1 MEEKEAIQST
11 EQDYSF
17 MIFGNNPV
25 QNINESSN
33 AQEMSNFHNEFHQGT
48 SSSLHLSHQ
57 MTDPLTSINEN
68 TRRDVPNI
76 SATHGTHTP
85 NSCRELSLLLPLEHK
100 SSQSFQESF
109 NFKEYSDKDNDHQKN
124 GSLLPLL
131 GNDKLQSRVILSSVE
146 DCESIVKSITTPLSF
161 NINSSSGVN
170 VNKQEVNT
178 CNAFESNQVPVMHFN
193 PPKIMSSEYQGC
205 QNQAHTFSQINS
217 SNDKTFSFTK
227 CLNFVQSKEPTSNNK
242 NNFENILSEE
252 TNSDFVQTEHQYINE
267 NDNFEKKI
275 YHFDSNKDVS
285 VDSKN
290 DVTNGSLTSSQ
301 EISRVHDHLLTKNT
315 LVPNEE
321 IDKTRAISERNP
333 SNIFIFDTNSS
344 VNSRRDDLN
353 FKGISKSEDV
363 ILFEENS
370 IVKNHDVNCFEN
382 IIQPPNAGQNED
394 TIQDSSDIFDH
405 IMNKQPEHAIC
416 PKNNIYSN
424 QDISGDGLENIH
436 IEHLNENSLSS
447 IEINEKLSEDLLN
460 KETNINLYTTN
471 LTEYMQPTGR
481 FNEPPGPNIRTSID
495 TSDSLI
501 NQNDDINNSCF
512 SIEKSHSKQSQNVDL
527 QNMCEK
533 ISNNFECGATDI
545 FPEHLPALTNVFV
558 ENSTILNTNCN
569 KSEIIS
575 TMDVTVE
582 PKPGSETRNIISNN
596 NSCHPDTTSIDTSD
610 LSNIILNNDIF
621 TLDTKNQSIQTIK
634 ETYNIG
640 EENAALMIDNHADG
654 LVERIFQV
662 PPKPCLEHEMQHH
675 MNYFT
680 KQKSIE
686 PERNELHTLKLIE
699 SNSMKTSQ
707 DSSED
712 LKCGNE
718 ILGDNELQSMDD
730 ISEHFNTKH
739 VEMEINDLFNNGP
752 EFTTT
757 IRAETLSHDIQES
770 SNPNRHQEIIS
781 DTSNIEKTSRSLQL
795 ASIHSIQEETVQHQ
809 NIVHHS
815 NSNKTKKPFD
825 SAKKKTKRKVCT
837 NRDLNHTQPFTL
849 SKQSV
854 HSSVENNHT
863 VVSIFNGMEVAN
875 KSNVKTISVQ
885 PENTIDIF
893 NKPSDDSHENRNKV
907 IESSQETKSL
917 KLLSNCE
924 HVDQNTTSE
933 CMEISE
939 EFKEPRKRTILS
951 CSHSEQMNEPPAK
964 QIRLDSNAI
973 TNNEL
978 IEKLPQSCSAS
989 DFTEKTPAPVSSR
1002 SKKEQVLNKLKLILI
1017 TNKDVNLNNELI
1029 SLNED
1034 EVLHNSHIVNE
1045 DSTEKSMT
1053 IDEDDGKSLIDNS
1066 KLLDEEN
1073 ETLMGSQMLENI
1085 EMFSN
1090 LSEYFNIDQNNELGQ
1105 ELSNE
1110 ENTPNPLSSTENID
1124 ITIVSEIVED
1134 KKSQTKLPKTVEV
1147 NKKKKLSC
1155 KQQVLRKVDDQKIS
1169 EVIFE
1174 GESGNSDVNLKS
1186 NVKKKIIRSKILKN
1200 IRDKIPN
1207 KDDESISKEQIAN
1220 KPKIIKQI
1228 FGKSSNKVGKTSNK
1242 KSTPQSHNQSLE
1254 DDSKGSHNLTVDKRE
1269 PKCIVETYTKSLVE
1283 KIEDSTKID
1292 SRPKSGTQF
1301 SIVSNKKD
1309 VEKTSKPRP
1318 ISSRSRSNSN
1328 DSNHRETK
1336 KKSNVKPAL
1345 PLVHDNPSQEKNE
1358 SLTTFNQSL
1367 HLAPNKDS
1375 ANKVLP
1381 IQNKKIS
1388 VKSKAKK
1395 KSNATNEKS
1404 SVVPE
1409 LHKSTQEVTQ
1419 KPSKA
1424 KKTKTTPFQT
1434 TNKSLNAQ
1442 VSHVSSQARTDS
1454 VSINKCL
1461 SDKGK
1466 DEIDNNLN
1474 IADPTLPPSDIT
1486 ENETVEVLTHKD
1498 IECQTDEPPEK
1509 ELFILNKPSLS
1520 DGYNPLNDLIIND
1533 QSHPKFLYKTVANK
1547 FILLNEPLKEVAFP
1561 GTNITFS
1568 ASETLLKGK
1577 NNVYYNGVNSLK
1589 ENSTASSVKTVESF
1603 PSSCSTLINSVRS
1616 IEQAKNIDVDK
1627 AYDELQVIETY
1638 PVRNKEPSCV
1648 LNTKEQLDIA
1658 LGSKHYET
1666 IPEVSNDHY
1675 LKEVR
1680 NNMVTN
1686 LKNKEKNNCEI
1697 AVEPKD
1703 IKQDIKK
1710 KPKYIIMKMNGEDKV
1725 YKLVD
1730 DPSSNE
1736 IAESKKI
1743 SSKRLHI
1750 VKPSS
1755 KPHQVNKQQTNSIK
1769 PSIDHKS
1776 NVLQQD
1782 ESIEYGGNTT
1792 FEHVVHSGHEKQ
1804 IKTLLPRKNL
1814 AIDSNKTI
1822 QKLNNVEPLQ
1832 NIAKSIAPMT
1842 AKTTAVA
1849 PKLTADRTTI
1859 KELIN
1864 KVNAA
1869 KNRQNNSPIQSN
1881 VLLSQNKFANQSD
1894 SSTCMRM
1901 KEVDRN
1907 AKTLKSNQISNT
1919 KLITKPL
1926 PLSKT
1931 LSVPIKNKIVRIVP
1945 MYANKGPRRKSLE
1958 ENQTNFNLNN
1968 NTLPLKQITS
1978 KLKDSQGNNHDTY
1991 KTIQIKNGDGMK
2003 TIVINN
2009 NKSQQDSSKSLLE
2022 TNKLILDIL
2031 HKNKIKTIILGCK
2044 NKEIFRKDLS
2054 QEETTCLEDG
2064 IRNANGHF
2072 VEEDVHNLNTI
2083 RTDETNNKTSQLNDH
2098 PNDLI
2103 AEEDSNRK
2111 IDATDDQKI
2120 EVVTPNKN
2128 RTFDSLELL
2137 KAIFKDKKSV
2147 AEDTNYEGRR
2157 LEGNTKIMQKKDD
2170 GKRFEDL
2177 NKVIQKKDQT
2187 LEDIPE
2193 ASTRIESVEG
2203 EKAFERTAEQD
2214 QMEIDLVVVPVDGEE
2229 ENEEAI
2235 GEEGNEEIG
2244 DEGIDEEIGKDK
2256 DAGDA
2261 KAVETL
2267 DAVCD
2272 IIKVYKCKRCAFTHD
2287 KKNAFVLHLKTA
2299 HDREFAVERTG
2310 NLGGDKVEGDTEE
2323 ESSISQNLPVEQA
2336 TGTGVKDREY
2346 KAWLEDPICDLKPC
2360 PLSTCGVKLASQ
2372 TSLTIHAA
2380 CHTSQGFKCYEA
2392 TCGEVFTRWVTCTNH
2407 MHKAHSIDCDLIY
2420 CPVPDCDYVCNT
2432 KTRLCCHLTSHSKQK
2447 QHKCEQCGKMFAQK
2461 CQLANHRALHE
2472 KKTHGKVSGD
2482 RWYMRKQCLLCTK
2495 FYADIKCL
2503 KKHIREVHKRLK
2515 PFQCPVCGFTTGRKA
2530 TLQLH
2535 VRQHTREKPYACP
2548 TCEFKTGDH
2557 NVLRKHVQR
2566 HMPVKKY
2573 QCTFC
2578 SYSCTE
2584 RFRLKDHTLAKHNP
2598 GTDDDL
2604 SDRLSIVTFPDN
2616 LSTVSEEDPGTV
2628 YIQLYSPHLSHPE
2641 STPC

>member
-1 MEEKEAIQST
+1 
-11 EQDYSF
+11 
-17 MIFGNNPV
+17 
-25 QNINESSN
+25 
-33 AQEMSNFHNEFHQGT
+33 
-48 SSSLHLSHQ
+48 
-57 MTDPLTSINEN
+57 
-68 TRRDVPNI
+68 
-76 SATHGTHTP
+76 
-85 NSCRELSLLLPLEHK
+85 
-100 SSQSFQESF
+100 
-109 NFKEYSDKDNDHQKN
+109 
-124 GSLLPLL
+124 
-131 GNDKLQSRVILSSVE
+131 
-146 DCESIVKSITTPLSF
+146 
-161 NINSSSGVN
+161 
-170 VNKQEVNT
+170 
-178 CNAFESNQVPVMHFN
+178 
-193 PPKIMSSEYQGC
+193 
-205 QNQAHTFSQINS
+205 
-217 SNDKTFSFTK
+217 
-227 CLNFVQSKEPTSNNK
+227 
-242 NNFENILSEE
+242 
-252 TNSDFVQTEHQYINE
+252 
-267 NDNFEKKI
+267 
-275 YHFDSNKDVS
+275 
-285 VDSKN
+285 
-290 DVTNGSLTSSQ
+290 
-301 EISRVHDHLLTKNT
+301 
-315 LVPNEE
+315 
-321 IDKTRAISERNP
+321 
-333 SNIFIFDTNSS
+333 
-344 VNSRRDDLN
+344 
-353 FKGISKSEDV
+353 
-363 ILFEENS
+363 
-370 IVKNHDVNCFEN
+370 
-382 IIQPPNAGQNED
+382 
-394 TIQDSSDIFDH
+394 
-405 IMNKQPEHAIC
+405 
-416 PKNNIYSN
+416 
-424 QDISGDGLENIH
+424 
-436 IEHLNENSLSS
+436 
-447 IEINEKLSEDLLN
+447 
-460 KETNINLYTTN
+460 
-471 LTEYMQPTGR
+471 
-481 FNEPPGPNIRTSID
+481 
-495 TSDSLI
+495 
-501 NQNDDINNSCF
+501 
-512 SIEKSHSKQSQNVDL
+512 
-527 QNMCEK
+527 
-533 ISNNFECGATDI
+533 
-545 FPEHLPALTNVFV
+545 
-558 ENSTILNTNCN
+558 
-569 KSEIIS
+569 
-575 TMDVTVE
+575 
-582 PKPGSETRNIISNN
+582 
-596 NSCHPDTTSIDTSD
+596 
-610 LSNIILNNDIF
+610 
-621 TLDTKNQSIQTIK
+621 
-634 ETYNIG
+634 
-640 EENAALMIDNHADG
+640 MIDNHADG
-654 LVERIFQV
+654 LVEHIFQV

-718 ILGDNELQSMDD
+718 ILGDSELQSMDD

-893 NKPSDDSHENRNKV
+893 NKPSNDSNENRNKV

-951 CSHSEQMNEPPAK
+951 CSHSEQMNEPPAKQIRLDSNAITNNELIEKLPQSHENRNKVIESSQETKNLKLLSNCEHVDQNTTSECMEIEEFKEPRKRTILSCSHSKQMNEPPAK

-1134 KKSQTKLPKTVEV
+1134 KKSQSKLPKTVEV

-1174 GESGNSDVNLKS
+1174 
-1186 NVKKKIIRSKILKN
+1186 
-1200 IRDKIPN
+1200 DKIPN

-1454 VSINKCL
+1454 VGINKCL

-1509 ELFILNKPSLS
+1509 ELFILNKSSLS

-1589 ENSTASSVKTVESF
+1589 ENTKNNVYYNGVNSLRENSTASSVKTVESF

-1686 LKNKEKNNCEI
+1686 VKNKEKNNYEI

-1869 KNRQNNSPIQSN
+1869 KNRQNNSPIKSN

-2083 RTDETNNKTSQLNDH
+2083 RTDETHNKTSQLNDH

-2137 KAIFKDKKSV
+2137 KAIFKDKKSM

-2193 ASTRIESVEG
+2193 ASTRIKSVEG

-2299 HDREFAVERTG
+2299 HDRTLVVDTKEFAVERTG

-2346 KAWLEDPICDLKPC
+2346 KAWLEDPICDLKP
-2360 PLSTCGVKLASQ
+2360 
-2372 TSLTIHAA
+2372 
-2380 CHTSQGFKCYEA
+2380 
-2392 TCGEVFTRWVTCTNH
+2392 
-2407 MHKAHSIDCDLIY
+2407 
-2420 CPVPDCDYVCNT
+2420 
-2432 KTRLCCHLTSHSKQK
+2432 
-2447 QHKCEQCGKMFAQK
+2447 
-2461 CQLANHRALHE
+2461 
-2472 KKTHGKVSGD
+2472 
-2482 RWYMRKQCLLCTK
+2482 
-2495 FYADIKCL
+2495 
-2503 KKHIREVHKRLK
+2503 
-2515 PFQCPVCGFTTGRKA
+2515 
-2530 TLQLH
+2530 
-2535 VRQHTREKPYACP
+2535 
-2548 TCEFKTGDH
+2548 
-2557 NVLRKHVQR
+2557 
-2566 HMPVKKY
+2566 
-2573 QCTFC
+2573 
-2578 SYSCTE
+2578 
-2584 RFRLKDHTLAKHNP
+2584 FR
-2598 GTDDDL
+2598 
-2604 SDRLSIVTFPDN
+2604 
-2616 LSTVSEEDPGTV
+2616 
-2628 YIQLYSPHLSHPE
+2628 
-2641 STPC
+2641 